1 MTVVSARGVV
11 SKNSTTVIE
20 LNQAIRQKSPKRPG
34 PFACS
39 PTRLS
44 AIPKQ
49 CCAGRY
55 GKGTFGEGRSPLL
68 LYQRLSTGGVSG
80 SSNRGGTGLKA
91 ESCFRA

>member
-20 LNQAIRQKSPKRPG
+20 LNQAIREITEAARAVRVFANTLERNPEAVLREGTVKERLGGEEPPPLPK
-34 PFACS
+34 
-39 PTRLS
+39 
-44 AIPKQ
+44 
-49 CCAGRY
+49 
-55 GKGTFGEGRSPLL
+55 TFDWWGI
-68 LYQRLSTGGVSG
+68 G